1 MKKIFIIL
9 VLIPIF
15 WNISNSQ
22 VTVYPNLVFIDP
34 ISRSGYIRVVNGS
47 DVPMEIDI
55 NVSFSYNSLDS
66 IFVIKNST
74 DSLIEAKH
82 SLLKYLKVFPKRLVV
97 QPKKDQMVR
106 FLVMH
111 PPDIH
116 DGTYTSKITFVSQP
130 VGKQIDTSD
139 KKNISMNMVLKTG
152 IISMVI
158 YQKGKLTT
166 ALNLTNM
173 NSALD
178 TNSLKLTFG
187 MEKEGNS
194 PYWGKAKIS
203 IFDTQGMVVDTLS
216 EHFGVYTNTQKSF
229 YISSKKT
236 KFKPGFYTAEI
247 TVNTLRSDIPEE
259 KTIKVAPLT
268 KRFEFMLP

>member
-22 VTVYPNLVFIDP
+22 LTVYPNLVFIDP

-216 EHFGVYTNTQKSF
+216 EHFGVYTNTNFRLS
-229 YISSKKT
+229 
-236 KFKPGFYTAEI
+236 
-247 TVNTLRSDIPEE
+247 TVGWGLCHLRSYP
-259 KTIKVAPLT
+259 
-268 KRFEFMLP
+268 